1 MADFVAVL
9 KKTIAGLSNNTP
21 EARERVYQKARDTI
35 GAKLAAMDPQPS
47 KIVVDRQKKALED
60 AISAVES
67 GFAEA
72 VESSDEFEAIFA
84 GTEKKPEAKPAG
96 DDAIAEETP
105 EEEPKAAPKP
115 EVTAEAEP
123 EPGAA
128 EATLASAGAGAK
140 SAQASPEAKKSAD
153 APQPTAKADAD
164 GKDAS
169 EALTP
174 VTPAAKPIPELP
186 GATKAEDAPKA
197 ARPKGSAKKRGSG
210 GLIAAVIVLLV
221 VAAAGYG
228 VWLNRDAF
236 MSMFASTDEV
246 AATSEEGAATSE
258 EPAEETTS
266 EETAAEETNEAAAT
280 EEPAANETPAA
291 EEPQKFTQ
299 RLTPEGGEVDAG
311 PAGGEPSVGEGTS
324 VASATQQGGEAS
336 AGEGT
341 SAPAPASEPT
351 IALPVG
357 QRAIFYE
364 ERTTVA
370 DSTAEP
376 GATVWSVVQE
386 SPGGELPAEPVIR
399 AEVTVPSR
407 NLRLRM
413 TISRNAD
420 PSLPASHIIEMIF
433 LNSDGF
439 EGGGID
445 NVLRVAMKPTE
456 AAAGN
461 PLIGIPAKIADGYFL
476 IALSNLPEERAFN
489 LQLMRQ
495 QSWIDIPIVYASGRR
510 ALVTMERGVP
520 GDKAFVDVLATWNNI
535 EAAAAAEAAPAEEE
549 AEPANTGN

>member
-84 GTEKKPEAKPAG
+84 GTEKKLEAKPAG

-128 EATLASAGAGAK
+128 EATLAAAGAGAK
-140 SAQASPEAKKSAD
+140 SAQASPETKKSAD
-153 APQPTAKADAD
+153 APQPTPKGDAG

-169 EALTP
+169 EELTP

-197 ARPKGSAKKRGSG
+197 ARPKGTAKKRGSG

-246 AATSEEGAATSE
+246 AATSEEGAATPE
-258 EPAEETTS
+258 EPAEETAS

-386 SPGGELPAEPVIR
+386 SPGGDLPAEPVIR

>member
-96 DDAIAEETP
+96 DDAIAEQTP

-128 EATLASAGAGAK
+128 EATLASAEAGAK

-153 APQPTAKADAD
+153 APQPTAKADAG

-197 ARPKGSAKKRGSG
+197 ARSKGSAKKRGSG

-246 AATSEEGAATSE
+246 AATSEEGAATPE
-258 EPAEETTS
+258 EPAEETAS

-280 EEPAANETPAA
+280 EEPAASETPAA

-324 VASATQQGGEAS
+324 VALATQQGGEAS

-386 SPGGELPAEPVIR
+386 SPGGDLPAEPVIR